1 MKWFLRHEFE
11 IILPW
16 LRLSRPVYI
25 LLPEKLQWCGGL
37 PKNGA
42 GIFKENFAKMKS
54 TTRSRWLRNA
64 HQHDEKHQEPF
75 FTQSQE
81 REPSPFF
88 SVRQSGSV
96 GQAVQTKLTI
106 GKPGDRYEQ
115 EADQVA
121 SNVVAKS
128 GQSPGLQRQKP
139 GSVQRVSLMSPAED
153 ERLGTAE
160 ARMEKD
166 KQDKLIQGKIQTK
179 EKEEE
184 EPVQAKEEGHN
195 VVNPGVGQKIKKAA
209 GAGQPL
215 SGEVLAEMERA
226 FGADFSGVNIHTDA
240 EAVRLNEQ
248 LHSQAFTRG
257 QDIFFN
263 EGMYRPETSAG
274 KRLLAHELA
283 HVVQQC
289 GRKLAAKSKKSK

>member
-1 MKWFLRHEFE
+1 
-11 IILPW
+11 
-16 LRLSRPVYI
+16 
-25 LLPEKLQWCGGL
+25 
-37 PKNGA
+37 
-42 GIFKENFAKMKS
+42 MKS
-54 TTRSRWLRNA
+54 TTRSRRLRNT

-81 REPSPFF
+81 RERSPFF
-88 SVRQSGSV
+88 GTRQSGNGGQTAQAKLTV
-96 GQAVQTKLTI
+96 GQ
-106 GKPGDRYEQ
+106 PGDRYEQ
-115 EADQVA
+115 EADRVA
-121 SNVVAKS
+121 NNVVAKS
-128 GQSPGLQRQKP
+128 GQSPGLQRQEP
-139 GSVQRVSLMSPAED
+139 GSVQRASLMSPAED

-166 KQDKLIQGKIQTK
+166 KLIQEKIQTK

-184 EPVQAKEEGHN
+184 EPVQAKEKEEEEPVQAKEKEEEGLVQAKEEGNNN
-195 VVNPGVGQKIKKAA
+195 VVNPGVDQKIKNAA

-215 SGEVLAEMERA
+215 SGEILAEMEHA

-257 QDIFFN
+257 QNIFFN
-263 EGMYRPETSAG
+263 EGMYRPETSTG
-274 KRLLAHELA
+274 KRLLAHELT

-289 GRKLAAKSKKSK
+289 GRKITAKNKKSKSRAHS

>member
-1 MKWFLRHEFE
+1 
-11 IILPW
+11 
-16 LRLSRPVYI
+16 
-25 LLPEKLQWCGGL
+25 
-37 PKNGA
+37 
-42 GIFKENFAKMKS
+42 MKS
-54 TTRSRWLRNA
+54 TTRSRRLRNA

-75 FTQSQE
+75 FSQSQE
-81 REPSPFF
+81 RERSPFF
-88 SVRQSGSV
+88 SARQSGSG

-115 EADQVA
+115 EADRVA
-121 SNVVAKS
+121 SNVVGKS
-128 GQSPGLQRQKP
+128 GQSPGLQRQEP

-166 KQDKLIQGKIQTK
+166 KLIQEKIQTKEKEEEEPVQTKEKEEEEPVQAKEKEEEEPVQAK

-195 VVNPGVGQKIKKAA
+195 VVNPGAGQKIKNAA

-215 SGEVLAEMERA
+215 SGEILAEMEHA

-263 EGMYRPETSAG
+263 EGMYRPETSEG

-289 GRKLAAKSKKSK
+289 GQKLAAKSKKSK

>member
-1 MKWFLRHEFE
+1 
-11 IILPW
+11 
-16 LRLSRPVYI
+16 
-25 LLPEKLQWCGGL
+25 
-37 PKNGA
+37 
-42 GIFKENFAKMKS
+42 MKS
-54 TTRSRWLRNA
+54 TTRSRRLRNA
-64 HQHDEKHQEPF
+64 HRHDEKHQEPF
-75 FTQSQE
+75 FSQSQE
-81 REPSPFF
+81 RERSPFF
-88 SVRQSGSV
+88 SARHSGSG

-115 EADQVA
+115 AADRVA
-121 SNVVAKS
+121 NNVVARNS
-128 GQSPGLQRQKP
+128 QTPGLQRQEP
-139 GSVQRVSLMSPAED
+139 GSVQRVTLMSPAED

-166 KQDKLIQGKIQTK
+166 KLIQEKIQTK
-179 EKEEE
+179 EKEEEKPVQTKEKEEEE

-195 VVNPGVGQKIKKAA
+195 VVNQGAGQKIKNAA

-215 SGEVLAEMERA
+215 SGEILAEMEHA
-226 FGADFSGVNIHTDA
+226 FGADFSGVSIHIDA
-240 EAVRLNEQ
+240 EAARLNEQ

-263 EGMYRPETSAG
+263 EGMYRPETSEG

-289 GRKLAAKSKKSK
+289 GHMLTTKSKQSK